1 MIKILSLRLKHCN
14 ALANSMSNASPT
26 QLQQFKTQLSEQMGK
41 PVGLHTMGIPA
52 AISTLGVIV
61 SFAIPQLWLGYG
73 VLAALSQPAER
84 VFVWVVLVALLF
96 AGINGVTM
104 FMIGKGS
111 MRAVRIHL
119 ALAVISLVLT
129 AAFLLAALSGNALP
143 VVSLTAALV
152 SIVMLLLSGSCILS
166 TSFYK
171 MLLFTLHNRTWRKL
185 SGQIRDAHTALR
197 MHRVKNLAH
206 YPRRDT
212 FNLASS
218 RWVRNAARHGAKLA
232 EKRPQLLA
240 SV

>member
-1 MIKILSLRLKHCN
+1 MIKILSLRLKRCN

-129 AAFLLAALSGNALP
+129 AAYLLAALIGSPFPG
-143 VVSLTAALV
+143 VSLTAALV

-171 MLLFTLHNRTWRKL
+171 MLLFTLHNRAWRKL
-185 SGQIRDAHTALR
+185 SGQTRDAHTP
-197 MHRVKNLAH
+197 H
-206 YPRRDT
+206 
-212 FNLASS
+212 
-218 RWVRNAARHGAKLA
+218 
-232 EKRPQLLA
+232 
-240 SV
+240 

>member
-96 AGINGVTM
+96 AGINGVAM

-129 AAFLLAALSGNALP
+129 AAYLLAALIGSPFPG
-143 VVSLTAALV
+143 VSLTAALV

-171 MLLFTLHNRTWRKL
+171 MLLFTLHNRAWRKL
-185 SGQIRDAHTALR
+185 SGQTRDAHTP
-197 MHRVKNLAH
+197 H
-206 YPRRDT
+206 
-212 FNLASS
+212 
-218 RWVRNAARHGAKLA
+218 
-232 EKRPQLLA
+232 
-240 SV
+240 

>member
-129 AAFLLAALSGNALP
+129 AAYLLAALIGSPFPG
-143 VVSLTAALV
+143 VSLTAALV

-171 MLLFTLHNRTWRKL
+171 MLLFTLHNRAWPKL
-185 SGQIRDAHTALR
+185 IGQTRDAHTP
-197 MHRVKNLAH
+197 H
-206 YPRRDT
+206 
-212 FNLASS
+212 
-218 RWVRNAARHGAKLA
+218 
-232 EKRPQLLA
+232 
-240 SV
+240 

>member
-14 ALANSMSNASPT
+14 ALANSMCNASPT

-73 VLAALSQPAER
+73 VLAALSQPTER

-129 AAFLLAALSGNALP
+129 AAYLLVALIGNP
-143 VVSLTAALV
+143 FPGVSLTAALV

-171 MLLFTLHNRTWRKL
+171 MLLFTLHNRAWRKL
-185 SGQIRDAHTALR
+185 SGQTRDAHTP
-197 MHRVKNLAH
+197 H
-206 YPRRDT
+206 
-212 FNLASS
+212 
-218 RWVRNAARHGAKLA
+218 
-232 EKRPQLLA
+232 
-240 SV
+240 

>member
-1 MIKILSLRLKHCN
+1 MIKILALRLKHCN

-26 QLQQFKTQLSEQMGK
+26 QLQQFKTQMSEQMGK

-129 AAFLLAALSGNALP
+129 AAYLLAALIGSPFPG
-143 VVSLTAALV
+143 VSLTAALV

-218 RWVRNAARHGAKLA
+218 RWLRNAARHGAKLA

>member
-73 VLAALSQPAER
+73 VLAALSQPTER

-129 AAFLLAALSGNALP
+129 AAYLLAALIGSPFPG
-143 VVSLTAALV
+143 VSLTAALV

-171 MLLFTLHNRTWRKL
+171 MLLFTLHNRAWRKL
-185 SGQIRDAHTALR
+185 IGQTRDAHTP
-197 MHRVKNLAH
+197 H
-206 YPRRDT
+206 
-212 FNLASS
+212 
-218 RWVRNAARHGAKLA
+218 
-232 EKRPQLLA
+232 
-240 SV
+240 

>member
-73 VLAALSQPAER
+73 VLAALSQPAAR

-129 AAFLLAALSGNALP
+129 AAYLLAALIGSPFPG
-143 VVSLTAALV
+143 VSLTAALV

-171 MLLFTLHNRTWRKL
+171 MLLFTLHNRAWRKL
-185 SGQIRDAHTALR
+185 IGQTRDAHTP
-197 MHRVKNLAH
+197 H
-206 YPRRDT
+206 
-212 FNLASS
+212 
-218 RWVRNAARHGAKLA
+218 
-232 EKRPQLLA
+232 
-240 SV
+240 

>member
-1 MIKILSLRLKHCN
+1 MIKILSLRLKYCN

-73 VLAALSQPAER
+73 VLAALSQPTER

-129 AAFLLAALSGNALP
+129 AAYLLAALIGSPFPG
-143 VVSLTAALV
+143 VSLTAALV

-171 MLLFTLHNRTWRKL
+171 MLLFTLHNRAWRKL
-185 SGQIRDAHTALR
+185 SGQTRDAHTP
-197 MHRVKNLAH
+197 H
-206 YPRRDT
+206 
-212 FNLASS
+212 
-218 RWVRNAARHGAKLA
+218 
-232 EKRPQLLA
+232 
-240 SV
+240 

>member
-129 AAFLLAALSGNALP
+129 AAYLLAALIGSPFPG
-143 VVSLTAALV
+143 VSLTAALV

-171 MLLFTLHNRTWRKL
+171 MLLFTLHNRAWRKL
-185 SGQIRDAHTALR
+185 SGQTRDAHTP
-197 MHRVKNLAH
+197 H
-206 YPRRDT
+206 
-212 FNLASS
+212 
-218 RWVRNAARHGAKLA
+218 
-232 EKRPQLLA
+232 
-240 SV
+240 

>member
-1 MIKILSLRLKHCN
+1 MFKVLTRRLQHCN
-14 ALANSMSNASPT
+14 EVATSISNASPT

-129 AAFLLAALSGNALP
+129 AAYLLAALIGSPFPG
-143 VVSLTAALV
+143 VSLTAALV

-171 MLLFTLHNRTWRKL
+171 MLLFTLHNRAWRKL
-185 SGQIRDAHTALR
+185 SGQTRDAHTP
-197 MHRVKNLAH
+197 H
-206 YPRRDT
+206 
-212 FNLASS
+212 
-218 RWVRNAARHGAKLA
+218 
-232 EKRPQLLA
+232 
-240 SV
+240 

>member
-73 VLAALSQPAER
+73 VLAALSQPTER

-96 AGINGVTM
+96 AGINGMTM

-111 MRAVRIHL
+111 MLAVRIHL

-129 AAFLLAALSGNALP
+129 AAYLLAALIGSPFPG
-143 VVSLTAALV
+143 VSLTAALV

-171 MLLFTLHNRTWRKL
+171 MLLFTLHNRAWRKL
-185 SGQIRDAHTALR
+185 IGQTRDAHTP
-197 MHRVKNLAH
+197 H
-206 YPRRDT
+206 
-212 FNLASS
+212 
-218 RWVRNAARHGAKLA
+218 
-232 EKRPQLLA
+232 
-240 SV
+240 

>member
-26 QLQQFKTQLSEQMGK
+26 QLQQLKTQLAEQMGN

-61 SFAIPQLWLGYG
+61 SFTIPQLWLGYG
-73 VLAALSQPAER
+73 VLAALGQPVER

-129 AAFLLAALSGNALP
+129 AIYLLAALSGSP
-143 VVSLTAALV
+143 FPGVSLTAALV
-152 SIVMLLLSGSCILS
+152 SIAMLLLSGSAILS
-166 TSFYK
+166 TVFYK
-171 MLLFTLHNRTWRKL
+171 MLLFTLHNRAWRKL
-185 SGQIRDAHTALR
+185 IRQTRDAH
-197 MHRVKNLAH
+197 M
-206 YPRRDT
+206 PR
-212 FNLASS
+212 
-218 RWVRNAARHGAKLA
+218 
-232 EKRPQLLA
+232 
-240 SV
+240 